1 MQAPKPL
8 GLVHNPITPQHRIK
22 TIVDVLTF
30 LIVVV
35 FHLFFPLEIFHA
47 KKKTNSFIHPSMR
60 FNDCDVNHLTK

>member
-1 MQAPKPL
+1 MQPPKPL
-8 GLVHNPITPQHRIK
+8 GLVHNTTAQIK

-30 LIVVV
+30 LIVDV

-47 KKKTNSFIHPSMR
+47 KKKTYSFINPSMR